1 MRPYRWPD
9 CPASVHEA
17 VDGFVTL
24 VRGLSGASLV
34 GVYLHGS
41 LAMGGFNPGRSDLD
55 LLVVTRS
62 DPGATFRRALAAWLL
77 QHSGHPYPFE
87 VHVLQMEDLHP
98 WRHPAPFAFH
108 YSEAWRQPT
117 RDAVARL
124 QDPRELMP
132 ATDPDLAAHVTVL
145 RARGVCL
152 CGQPIDEVFPQVPP
166 EDYRDGLLRD
176 VSDARSTVHLD
187 PVSTVLNLCRVG
199 QYLEDGVIASKAEA
213 GAWAAMALPAAHRSV
228 AAWALAAYRGDAASK
243 QAPSEVRLAAFVH
256 YMMGRL
262 GLSSTRLDENLARGR
277 ERKMPHSRRSATT
290 RRPKPRTY

>member
-24 VRGLSGASLV
+24 VRGLAGASLV

-41 LAMGGFNPGRSDLD
+41 LAMGGFHPRHSDLD

-77 QHSGHPYPFE
+77 QHSRNPYPFE
-87 VHVLQMEDLHP
+87 VHVLQMRDLHP

-108 YSEAWRQPT
+108 YSEAWRQPA
-117 RDAVARL
+117 RDALARL

-145 RARGVCL
+145 RARGTCL
-152 CGQPIDEVFPQVPP
+152 CGKPIDEVFPEVPSD
-166 EDYRDGLLRD
+166 DYRDAILRD
-176 VSDARSTVHLD
+176 VHDAQVTVGRN
-187 PVSTVLNLCRVG
+187 PISTVLNLCRVVR
-199 QYLEDGVIASKAEA
+199 YLADGTIASKAEA
-213 GAWAAMALPAAHRSV
+213 GAWAAMTLPKSHGQV

-243 QAPSEVRLAAFVH
+243 QAPSEVRLAAFVQ

-262 GLSSTRLDENLARGR
+262 GLSSE
-277 ERKMPHSRRSATT
+277 
-290 RRPKPRTY
+290 